1 MLVKEKQI
9 LETFSKII
17 PALPESD
24 KSYLLGLGEGMARM
38 TAKRETNERS
48 VQEMEVKMEK
58 RHFTVGEA
66 EDFPETLAFH
76 LEKNSE
82 RFTKGKPFAV
92 FKKDHQE

>member
-38 TAKRETNERS
+38 AAKRETNERS
-48 VQEMEVKMEK
+48 GQEMEVK
-58 RHFTVGEA
+58 TA
-66 EDFPETLAFH
+66 
-76 LEKNSE
+76 
-82 RFTKGKPFAV
+82 
-92 FKKDHQE
+92 